1 MPVNFDRLRFTGVE
15 TSLSLRVAAG
25 QQIDVAYTGLYGA
38 QAALGLL
45 QSKYVFNYPS
55 ANAVVSWRG
64 SFHDLLIRTRVG
76 ALNRRAR
83 DPYALWDI
91 DAGWNARRIRPF
103 LQLGNI
109 TGTQYQEVAGVAMP
123 GRSIVGGVEF
133 VLFSRK

>member
-1 MPVNFDRLRFTGVE
+1 M
-15 TSLSLRVAAG
+15 
-25 QQIDVAYTGLYGA
+25 AYTRIYGT

-55 ANAVVSWRG
+55 SSAVVSWRAG
-64 SFHDLLIRTRVG
+64 FHQLLFRTRVG

-91 DAGWNARRIRPF
+91 AAAWNARRVRPF

-109 TGTQYQEVAGVAMP
+109 SSTQYQEVQGVAMP
-123 GRSIVGGVEF
+123 GRSIVGGVEL
-133 VLFSRK
+133 VLFSRR